1 MSEPEQGERRG
12 GREDIEG
19 AGVSAAE
26 RQRVVD
32 ALCEHFADDR
42 LEVDEFERRLDRAH
56 AASAPAELRAV
67 LAGLPGTEGGEAR
80 RAPAGDRG
88 SGGGRTEPSGDR
100 AIARDPAPRPPDDRP
115 RRAPVESAPAGRIQR
130 APAFRVSDSQL
141 EFAFWSGRK
150 RSGSWV
156 PARTIRVVACMGGV
170 ELDFR
175 RAAFGVD
182 EVELDVIAFMGG
194 VEIVVPPGLH
204 VETAGLALL
213 GGFDENREDV
223 GPVDAGA
230 PTLRITGFV
239 LMGGVEVV
247 CRPPDDSLPEG
258 RT

>member
-1 MSEPEQGERRG
+1 M
-12 GREDIEG
+12 
-19 AGVSAAE
+19 
-26 RQRVVD
+26 
-32 ALCEHFADDR
+32 
-42 LEVDEFERRLDRAH
+42 
-56 AASAPAELRAV
+56 
-67 LAGLPGTEGGEAR
+67 
-80 RAPAGDRG
+80 PAG
-88 SGGGRTEPSGDR
+88 GG
-100 AIARDPAPRPPDDRP
+100 AIARDASAGPSADRP
-115 RRAPVESAPAGRIQR
+115 RRAPVEGPPVGRIER
-130 APAFRVSDSQL
+130 APEFRVSDSQL

-204 VETAGLALL
+204 VETAGLALM
-213 GGFDENREDV
+213 GGFDENLEDV
-223 GPVDAGA
+223 GPVDPDA

-247 CRPPDDSLPEG
+247 CRPLDDSLPEG